1 MMEPDRADD
10 DYDSPWKGLVERYF
24 PEFMAW
30 FFPEAHAGIDWE
42 RGYDFL
48 DQELEQVTRDAEL
61 GRRRVDKL
69 ARVTGRE
76 GHDDWLWVHVEV
88 QGARQ
93 REFAERMFVYHYRLF
108 DRYRQ
113 PVVSLAVL
121 ADAEADWRPEGFGYE
136 RWSCRLRFAFPVA
149 KVLDWRERWA
159 ELEASRN
166 PFAVVTQAHLK
177 TQATRHDPAE
187 RYRWKWHL
195 LHGLYAR
202 GYERQ
207 EVVELF
213 HFLDWLM
220 RLPADLEQRLWRE
233 LKVEEEAKQMRYVS
247 SVERIGLQKGLEQ
260 GLQQG

>member
-1 MMEPDRADD
+1 MDTDQADD

-30 FFPEAHAGIDWE
+30 FFPEAYAGVDWE

-69 ARVTGRE
+69 ARVTGWE
-76 GHDDWLWVHVEV
+76 GHDDWVWVHVEV
-88 QGARQ
+88 QGTRQ

-108 DRYRQ
+108 DRYRK

-121 ADAEADWRPEGFGYE
+121 VDTEAVWRPDEFGYE
-136 RWSCRLRFAFPVA
+136 RWSCRLRFEFPVT

-177 TQATRHDPAE
+177 TQATRHDPSE

-195 LHGLYAR
+195 LRGLYGR
-202 GYERQ
+202 GYAR
-207 EVVELF
+207 
-213 HFLDWLM
+213 
-220 RLPADLEQRLWRE
+220 
-233 LKVEEEAKQMRYVS
+233 
-247 SVERIGLQKGLEQ
+247 
-260 GLQQG
+260 